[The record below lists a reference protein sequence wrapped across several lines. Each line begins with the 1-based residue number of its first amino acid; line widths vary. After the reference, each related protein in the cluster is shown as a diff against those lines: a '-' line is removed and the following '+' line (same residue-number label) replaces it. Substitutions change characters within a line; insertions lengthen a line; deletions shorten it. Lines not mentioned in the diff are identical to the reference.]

1 MPESTA
7 VLHRES
13 VSSRAYRAAS
23 VLCALLSAGCATT
36 GISWKGAAVA
46 PRVDVFYATDRDVEL
61 PDGEQG
67 SSPASQAWANPFAGD
82 RGAGPLS
89 FGRVPVRLP
98 MHGHLGRI
106 PAANG
111 RGPCGLDSACLARPV
126 SQGEDLFAQS
136 LRDALAR
143 SASNDVLV
151 FVHGYNFRFD
161 EAVLWAAQLKH
172 DVQFAGVVV
181 LYSWPSRGSRWAYG
195 ADLANAEWTSP
206 HLARFLDRLASLV
219 GDGRVHLLAHSMGS
233 KAAVYALHALAV
245 ERRTTPPPRLGQVIL
260 AAADLDAGVFG
271 QLIPPV
277 LAIADRVTLYTAA
290 DFALRISG
298 WLFAHARAGD
308 SRGPPVLLDGV
319 DTVDVTSV
327 DGGSAGHNYF
337 LEDERVLA
345 DICQLLAHG
354 APPQRRFRLFGVQLQ
369 GLTVWQF
376 RS

>member
-1 MPESTA
+1 MPEPTA
-7 VLHRES
+7 VLDRAL
-13 VSSRAYRAAS
+13 VSDLACRAAR
-23 VLCALLSAGCATT
+23 VLGALLFTGCATAGT
-36 GISWKGAAVA
+36 PWKGAAVA
-46 PRVDVFYATDRDVEL
+46 PRVDVFYATDRDVDL
-61 PDGEQG
+61 PDGEQW
-67 SSPASQAWANPFAGD
+67 SIAASQAWANRFAGD
-82 RGAGPLS
+82 RGAGGLS

-106 PAANG
+106 PPTSG
-111 RGPCGLDSACLARPV
+111 PGPCGLDSACLARPL
-126 SQGEDLFAQS
+126 SQGEDGFARS

-143 SASNDVLV
+143 SASKDVLV

-181 LYSWPSRGSRWAYG
+181 VYSWPSRGSRWAY
-195 ADLANAEWTSP
+195 APDLVNAEWTSP
-206 HLARFLDRLASLV
+206 HLARFLDRLASLA

-245 ERRTTPPPRLGQVIL
+245 ERRATPLPRLGQVIL

-277 LAIADRVTLYTAA
+277 LAIAERVTLYTAA
-290 DFALRISG
+290 DFALAISG

-308 SRGPPVLLDGV
+308 SHGPPVLLDGV
-319 DTVDVTSV
+319 DTVDVTSM

-354 APPQRRFRLFGVQLQ
+354 APPQRRFRLFGVRLR